1 MKRGELDDFYRSYLQ
16 RCNEHRFDELGE
28 FVDGSV
34 EVNGVPH
41 DLQRYAG
48 GLQSVVQ
55 EYPDF
60 HWELRHLLVDGE
72 WLSAHL
78 IDTYTTSAGR
88 TASLQELAMYRVADG
103 RIVQVW
109 GDLEHSRLA
118 R

>member
-1 MKRGELDDFYRSYLQ
+1 MEREELERFYRSYLQ
-16 RCNEHRFDELGE
+16 RCNEHRFDELDG
-28 FVDGSV
+28 FVDGNV
-34 EVNGVPH
+34 EVNGAPH
-41 DLQRYAG
+41 GLPRYAE
-48 GLQSVVQ
+48 GLRSVVQ

-60 HWELRHLLVDGE
+60 HWDLQRLLTDGG

-78 IDTYTTSAGR
+78 IDTYTGPAGR
-88 TASLQELAMYRVADG
+88 ATSLQELAIYHLADG